1 MPQHIALKYLQ
12 SSDLTL
18 FDVIWQRDNAWFNA
32 GQIDRVSKQKAI
44 NLNARE
50 FLDGLYPGLRAAAE
64 RGVRRLPLAMTIYGP
79 GAAGPQEV
87 TRKVIRS
94 PRSKN
99 WRLNGET
106 IDEPDGEAGRYS
118 RLAPGDLAL
127 LKFGGEL
134 EPQTVQMALVSA
146 ASGEDAVIR
155 ELMRS
160 MDETGMVLIAPAHLS
175 GLLQRVDVPRAHPLW
190 LLAEDVELDEALERA
205 FEGDPA
211 PLEAIKRRR
220 QTRSAGASLD
230 QYLRARQAAELA
242 GREGEEIVA
251 EWLGEECDVFDWVS
265 DKEPLSP
272 FDMLAEGGPIA
283 PGLTYLDV
291 KTTRGGF
298 NAQFHLPMS
307 EAAFAAELDL
317 PFRLVRVFD
326 LQSGVPKARVSAPIN
341 TFAKA
346 LLASHDGAFAAGIR
360 ADGFVI
366 SPMTPDLVWGEPV
379 NLGPPSEEA

>member
-1 MPQHIALKYLQ
+1 MQQQIALKFLQ
-12 SSDLTL
+12 PSDLTL
-18 FDVIWQRDNAWFNA
+18 FDPIWQRDEAWFKA
-32 GQIDRVSKQKAI
+32 GQSDKLAKQKAM

-50 FLDGLYPGLRAAAE
+50 FLNVLYPGLRVAAE
-64 RGVRRLPLAMTIYGP
+64 QGRTKFPLAMAIYGP
-79 GAAGPQEV
+79 GGASIHEV
-87 TRKVIRS
+87 TRKVVRQA
-94 PRSKN
+94 KN

-106 IDEPDGEAGRYS
+106 IKEPQGETGRYE

-134 EPQTVQMALVSA
+134 EPQTVEMALVSA
-146 ASGEDAVIR
+146 ASGEDAVMR

-160 MDETGMVLIAPAHLS
+160 MDDTGMVLVTPAHLA
-175 GLLQRVDVPRAHPLW
+175 GILQRVGVPRAHPLW

-205 FEGDPA
+205 FEGDPE
-211 PLEAIKRRR
+211 PLEAVKRRR
-220 QTRSAGASLD
+220 QTRSAGASME

-251 EWLGEECDVFDWVS
+251 EWLGDECDVFDWVS

-272 FDMLAEGGPIA
+272 FDMLSEGGPIA

-307 EAAFAAELDL
+307 EAAFAAELDR

-326 LQSGVPKARVSAPIN
+326 LQSGVPKVRVSEPIN
-341 TFAKA
+341 AFAKA

-366 SPMTPDLVWGEPV
+366 SPLTPDLVWGEPLT
-379 NLGPPSEEA
+379 LGPPGGDA